1 MTPVTPA
8 QIAWQQAAG
17 EGCIKSP
24 NFFLMVK
31 CQEGCGIR
39 KCVSVCGHEMPRG
52 VRFGGDAEGD
62 EEAGKVAQ
70 AGGKFTRISLVVDED
85 EGIPNSQ
92 NLSRIFNKS
101 HFDAA
106 ERELQR
112 EQQLKALGEELFGG
126 LVAFSCVF
134 FILCLIMLAMYIH
147 LQPVAP
153 DFEVTGAGF
162 VSLAITAL
170 TPAQIAEQTSSGSG
184 NYFAAYFTFN
194 ASYTI
199 LFTNS
204 NKKVDM
210 FVESIELTVFYNGF
224 RFGATKSM
232 PFTQPRSSSQSFK
245 LFVSQKLLPIPLNVY
260 YTMLSSSGKRTFFG
274 ADLVMKG
281 TMSTI
286 GTLKSPPF
294 NFRVRCNLVLK
305 NYIII
310 EKYCKRLN

>member
-17 EGCIKSP
+17 EGNYYAAYFQFGTTYEVQYDNSNNNRKVDTFNNSTSQAWLKTYIVRIRENNLPLPLDVYYTIVNDMKLGKATYV
-24 NFFLMVK
+24 LMLT
-31 CQEGCGIR
+31 EGCGIR
-39 KCVSVCGHEMPRG
+39 ECVSVRGHEMPRG

-126 LVAFSCVF
+126 LVAFSCVI

-224 RFGATKSM
+224 RPCYERHYVNNWDAKI
-232 PFTQPRSSSQSFK
+232 SS
-245 LFVSQKLLPIPLNVY
+245 V
-260 YTMLSSSGKRTFFG
+260 
-274 ADLVMKG
+274 
-281 TMSTI
+281 
-286 GTLKSPPF
+286 
-294 NFRVRCNLVLK
+294 
-305 NYIII
+305 
-310 EKYCKRLN
+310 